1 MKTTLYFILCSLL
14 LGTSMTHGI
23 NRFVAQGES
32 IQSAIDASSSGDV
45 IYVSSGVYAEQL
57 LVAGKAIE
65 IHGQGQTSPRAQ
77 SLEVR
82 NLSGTFRISKF
93 RFNDLPSNQI
103 IIKDCPEVFITD
115 LNGIDLNATRSNLQM
130 KNCQFSESLLIQHG
144 TLKLLKSTITK
155 NVEVSQS
162 TNQSG
167 TPTQCIILQ
176 STIGE
181 KLTSLA
187 STATISYNLVRHGY
201 FEGKL
206 SIIGNEFNGRGNFRE
221 IGIDLNGTST
231 EAFISNNLIRNFYAN
246 SSGNLDQ
253 KCIGIR
259 VNGGA
264 KVIIVN
270 NIVRSCYD
278 SNTNGTSSNVGM
290 GIFVTPSAS
299 SGSSIMGNI
308 IYECYDRTYSKSG
321 GHRLVRAPQH
331 VNLSYNN
338 LYYNTYTHADLVA
351 GGVMNLEP
359 LNSDPKFTADY
370 NLQPSSPCI
379 NKGPPDPRYN
389 DRDGSRNDIGMF
401 GGHNFIPDGKTTDK
415 PIVLGLDVAPIAV
428 PVGGSVTIE
437 STGATVK

>member
-1 MKTTLYFILCSLL
+1 MKTTLSFILCSLL

-77 SLEVR
+77 SLDVR

-130 KNCQFSESLLIQHG
+130 KNCQFSESLLVQHG

-187 STATISYNLVRHGY
+187 STATISYNLIRHGY

-206 SIIGNEFNGRGNFRE
+206 SIIGNEFNGRGNFGE
-221 IGIDLNGTST
+221 IGIDVNGTT
-231 EAFISNNLIRNFYAN
+231 TKAFISNNFIHNYTLG
-246 SSGNLDQ
+246 SGQHQN

-259 VNGGA
+259 IQGGA
-264 KVIIVN
+264 KADILN
-270 NIVRSCYD
+270 NLIKGIYD
-278 SNTNGTSSNVGM
+278 SISGGLNINVAM

-308 IYECYDRTYSKSG
+308 IYDCYDRTYNQTG
-321 GHRLVRAPQH
+321 GNRLVRAPQH

-338 LYYNTYTHADLVA
+338 LYKSTHVHPDRV
-351 GGVMNLEP
+351 GDGVINLESLNQNP
-359 LNSDPKFTADY
+359 LFNGDFTLNSD
-370 NLQPSSPCI
+370 SPAI
-379 NKGPPDPRYN
+379 NAGPPDPRYN

-401 GGHNFIPDGKTTDK
+401 GGHNFIPDGRTTDK

-428 PVGGSVTIE
+428 PTGGTVTIE